1 MRAWLASSLDPPCW
15 WRLVEALTDIDDR
28 VLAGKIQSLQGKW
41 NATFCAVLFDL
52 PPIKPALIGPS
63 MPPVWFGPIAGID
76 TEVGIGG
83 YPSPIANVSPPPP
96 PPPILLDIFFVI
108 QRGELPPIAYV

>member
-15 WRLVEALTDIDDR
+15 WCLVEALTDIDDR

-41 NATFCAVLFDL
+41 NATFCETCPVLFDL
-52 PPIKPALIGPS
+52 PPIKPALIGLS

-83 YPSPIANVSPPPP
+83 YPSPIANVPPSPYSVRH
-96 PPPILLDIFFVI
+96 FFVI